1 MALTQISTNGIKN
14 GTITGS
20 DLATNLDLV
29 DNQKLRLGTGNDL
42 QIFHDGTH
50 SRIKNSTGDLFIN
63 SDTIIRLQ
71 SFTGSETMAKFFQ
84 NGAAELYHD
93 NSKKFETTSTGTRTT
108 GISVVGANAV
118 GMGSLNAAT
127 QFVVTNLSGNNNSV
141 DMTILGGRTGKSSV
155 VFGDHDDVNMGSITY
170 DHDDE
175 SINFKNNNS
184 NTNKLVITSGGNV
197 QIPVD
202 NSKLQIGAG
211 NDLQLYH
218 DGSNSYIA
226 NTTGTVQL
234 TSTGITTLK
243 GTSITFEN
251 VAGNENTLRSFQNG
265 AVELYYD
272 NSKKLETT
280 STGATLT
287 GNATINGE
295 IIVNDD
301 ININADNKKL
311 NIGLGADLQLY
322 HDGTNSRIVE
332 SGAGAF
338 MIQGNYVDIN
348 SVDGSEL
355 KARFIDNGAVELY
368 YDNSKKFHTKNGG
381 VYITGDIE
389 TSGDL
394 YMLDNEKIRIGNS
407 QDLELYHD
415 GTSSV
420 IKNLTN
426 DLYVQSIADVKLR
439 TNDSELA
446 VDCTVNGS
454 VALYYDASK
463 KFETQSSGVTLF
475 GDMYGGDNIVLR
487 LGDATGGDLR
497 IYHSGSASYISDQG
511 TGELILKSNS
521 ISFTNAAEN
530 EHLARFFQDSA
541 VELYYD
547 GGRKFETRSD
557 GVKLSQGHFYA
568 DDHSRIKLGDGQ
580 DLEVYHD
587 GTNSSIKN
595 TTGDLYIYDTGGN
608 IYIQANT
615 PEQSI
620 IAFANGSTELYYDN
634 SVRIRTQSYGIEYHN
649 QQHKFMHTNSG
660 GLGAYLSLMNS
671 GTAAGGKTGI
681 VFGIG
686 NSNAILDGGDYGEGQ
701 IKCFTDSGLYGNLE
715 FNLHVGANR
724 SYMKI
729 VGNGASHNGAGA
741 GSEGMRGGV
750 AFGCAGIAID
760 RSWTGQPGI
769 HVFNQNTEGDTDQG
783 TFRFHGWNR
792 SYASYPDS
800 SGSDFS
806 VNLVADGSGLSS
818 DERRKTGIAT
828 ITNALD
834 TITKMRGVSFQFVNR
849 ELDPQTHMSMDNG
862 KKLGFIA
869 QEVIPLL
876 PQLIL
881 DSGEKNVPLEN
892 GWCDRYSM
900 DYAGVTAVLVEAIK
914 ELAAKVA
921 SLESKIT
928 E

>member
-1 MALTQISTNGIKN
+1 M
-14 GTITGS
+14 
-20 DLATNLDLV
+20 
-29 DNQKLRLGTGNDL
+29 
-42 QIFHDGTH
+42 
-50 SRIKNSTGDLFIN
+50 
-63 SDTIIRLQ
+63 
-71 SFTGSETMAKFFQ
+71 
-84 NGAAELYHD
+84 
-93 NSKKFETTSTGTRTT
+93 
-108 GISVVGANAV
+108 
-118 GMGSLNAAT
+118 
-127 QFVVTNLSGNNNSV
+127 
-141 DMTILGGRTGKSSV
+141 
-155 VFGDHDDVNMGSITY
+155 
-170 DHDDE
+170 
-175 SINFKNNNS
+175 
-184 NTNKLVITSGGNV
+184 
-197 QIPVD
+197 
-202 NSKLQIGAG
+202 
-211 NDLQLYH
+211 
-218 DGSNSYIA
+218 
-226 NTTGTVQL
+226 
-234 TSTGITTLK
+234 
-243 GTSITFEN
+243 
-251 VAGNENTLRSFQNG
+251 
-265 AVELYYD
+265 
-272 NSKKLETT
+272 
-280 STGATLT
+280 
-287 GNATINGE
+287 
-295 IIVNDD
+295 
-301 ININADNKKL
+301 
-311 NIGLGADLQLY
+311 
-322 HDGTNSRIVE
+322 
-332 SGAGAF
+332 
-338 MIQGNYVDIN
+338 
-348 SVDGSEL
+348 
-355 KARFIDNGAVELY
+355 
-368 YDNSKKFHTKNGG
+368 
-381 VYITGDIE
+381 
-389 TSGDL
+389 
-394 YMLDNEKIRIGNS
+394 
-407 QDLELYHD
+407 
-415 GTSSV
+415 
-420 IKNLTN
+420 
-426 DLYVQSIADVKLR
+426 
-439 TNDSELA
+439 
-446 VDCTVNGS
+446 
-454 VALYYDASK
+454 
-463 KFETQSSGVTLF
+463 
-475 GDMYGGDNIVLR
+475 
-487 LGDATGGDLR
+487 
-497 IYHSGSASYISDQG
+497 
-511 TGELILKSNS
+511 
-521 ISFTNAAEN
+521 
-530 EHLARFFQDSA
+530 
-541 VELYYD
+541 
-547 GGRKFETRSD
+547 
-557 GVKLSQGHFYA
+557 KLSQGHFYA